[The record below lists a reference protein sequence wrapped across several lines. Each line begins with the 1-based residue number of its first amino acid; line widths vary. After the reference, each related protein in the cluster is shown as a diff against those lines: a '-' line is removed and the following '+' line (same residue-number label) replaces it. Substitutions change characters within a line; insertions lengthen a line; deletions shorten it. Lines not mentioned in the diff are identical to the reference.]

1 MALLQPGSR
10 EWAGSR
16 EAPPSENSRMLYGG
30 GGAECSN
37 SGAYSGWFTFRQGSH
52 SGSDFL
58 TAFRGVKHIPSTA
71 ILCSAQPHGCPSLD
85 FLPVCPQTQ
94 SRACLVPEKEGGH
107 RKKLCFILAL
117 ESTTRLDWPLN
128 RDGNDGARLRP
139 TTSALGKG
147 KEQDR

>member
-16 EAPPSENSRMLYGG
+16 EAPPSENSRMLYW
-30 GGAECSN
+30 GGAPSVQTQEPIED
-37 SGAYSGWFTFRQGSH
+37 GSH
-52 SGSDFL
+52 SDMEVTQDQTSSPLSEGI
-58 TAFRGVKHIPSTA
+58 KHIPSTA

-94 SRACLVPEKEGGH
+94 SRVCLVPEKEGDH

-117 ESTTRLDWPLN
+117 ESTTRLD
-128 RDGNDGARLRP
+128 
-139 TTSALGKG
+139 
-147 KEQDR
+147 